1 MSLDFVFYLC
11 ILEGSLVHSGFIF
24 AKAGNK
30 TLVVVVITWVQR
42 KADGTDVLCQL
53 ELLLQ
58 EEDRKVVQV
67 T

>member
-1 MSLDFVFYLC
+1 M
-11 ILEGSLVHSGFIF
+11 EGSLIHSGFIF

-58 EEDRKVVQV
+58 EEDRKVVHV